1 MKNQPD
7 QNDPPDETFSEL
19 SQQSDPGLVAEFIE
33 FLVHNK
39 KWWLTPIVVT
49 TLLLTLLVFLAG
61 SPVAP
66 FIYTLF

>member
-1 MKNQPD
+1 MQTPANE
-7 QNDPPDETFSEL
+7 NDPSDEKFTEL

-33 FLVHNK
+33 FLLHNK

>member
-1 MKNQPD
+1 MQTQPK
-7 QNDPPDETFSEL
+7 QNDPPDEKFSEL

-33 FLVHNK
+33 FLLHNK
-39 KWWLTPIVVT
+39 KWWLTPILVS

>member
-1 MKNQPD
+1 MQNQPSE
-7 QNDPPDETFSEL
+7 NDTSEETFTEL

>member
-19 SQQSDPGLVAEFIE
+19 SQQSDPGLVAEFVE

-39 KWWLTPIVVT
+39 KWWLTPILVT